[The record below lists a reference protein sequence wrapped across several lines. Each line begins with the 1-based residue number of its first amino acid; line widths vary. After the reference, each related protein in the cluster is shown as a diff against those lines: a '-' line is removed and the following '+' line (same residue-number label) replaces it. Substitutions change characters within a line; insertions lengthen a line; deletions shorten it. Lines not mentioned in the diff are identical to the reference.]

1 MKMSFGKGLWV
12 AVCFLAACAT
22 WVLDNISLRMSQSA
36 SQVSPEAL
44 QRFAQKFMEMAAAR
58 GQKPSPDTKRY
69 DASEDDERKS
79 GDPSEKMQE
88 EKEEQKE
95 QEERNEGAAAEDE
108 EYQQD
113 EDAEA
118 GEEEDEVVDD
128 PLVDVPEQ
136 AQKHAPKHAPK
147 QAPKQA
153 PKHAPKQA
161 PKQAPE
167 QASGPQDDIAVM
179 DKCNSSTHRKEWM
192 MCGRRMASLPRAKFP
207 EAHKL
212 WDGGSDAICQQSCA
226 VLYCLQSFHFHVPI
240 PAAA

>member
-1 MKMSFGKGLWV
+1 MSFGKGLWV

-22 WVLDNISLRMSQSA
+22 WVLDNMSLRMSQSA

-58 GQKPSPDTKRY
+58 EQKPSPDTKRY
-69 DASEDDERKS
+69 DMNEDDERKT

-88 EKEEQKE
+88 EEEEQNE
-95 QEERNEGAAAEDE
+95 QEECNEGAATEDE
-108 EYQQD
+108 EDQQD
-113 EDAEA
+113 EGAEA

-147 QAPKQA
+147 QAPKHA
-153 PKHAPKQA
+153 PKH
-161 PKQAPE
+161 
-167 QASGPQDDIAVM
+167 SGSQDEVAVM

-192 MCGRRMASLPRAKFP
+192 MCGRRMESLPRAKFP

-212 WDGGSDAICQQSCA
+212 WDGSSDAICQQSCA
-226 VLYCLQSFHFHVPI
+226 VLYCLQCFHFHVPI